1 MAVAIR
7 LKRMGAKREAFY
19 RIVVM
24 DTKSPRDGKSIEQIG
39 YYNPMKEK
47 IDVKIDKEKAEHWL
61 SVGAQP
67 SQTVRSLLKKEG
79 IAVK

>member
-7 LKRMGAKREAFY
+7 LKRMGAKKEAFY

-47 IDVKIDKEKAEHWL
+47 IDLKIDKEKAEHWL

-67 SQTVRSLLKKEG
+67 SETVRSLLKKEG